1 MALNIIINKVSVAA
15 SFAAGATVA
24 TAVASGGTAPYIY
37 SLATGGDKFAINSS
51 TGVVTTIAAM
61 DINNIASFSVTATD
75 STTETALTGTS
86 SVTYPP
92 IQSAIQNRFN
102 KPNTIYKV
110 TKDITLSGGTLTI
123 PAGCTLDFQGGSFTN
138 GTIICNNTY
147 LSFSGKSSIF
157 NNITIEGSINSD
169 LFLSLWKVVPKQNI
183 APIVE
188 NGLYAL
194 TRNKH
199 RFVIDIDCYIS
210 SYASVPSNSDLYI
223 NKDVTITSSRSGGF
237 TVMNRNTSVYKY
249 NGASNVT
256 IHGEG
261 IFDFNSRTYNS
272 PTNSA
277 IQLYHC
283 SDVTIEGL
291 TFKDPASYHVIE
303 IGSSTNVNIRNCKFY
318 GFRPIATSALPE
330 SSIKGECIQIEH
342 SKAGNAGIEVPYFD
356 NVECRDINISN
367 NLFDGLYEYD
377 EEGNKIYDTYMWRP
391 IGCHEDHTGGDV
403 GNTYHEG
410 LVVSNNIF
418 NSVKQVCIT
427 PRYINNC
434 EIINNIANDLYGI
447 FVSGLPVGKNFYN
460 VSFDFNNAKIVG
472 NVIKFNKDMTSN
484 TLVSSIWTI
493 GRNNWGAID
502 LMGCTGTTIFGNEIY
517 NAPNSCIILNCCPNT
532 LIEGNKFC
540 EWNTIDKNKG
550 AASSNRA
557 AVDIMDD
564 TPEEG
569 NNQVKEVTTN
579 VSMSGNLFFDTWESF
594 SIRPFTRDKAD
605 IENSW
610 NIIDNVFNIKNP
622 AWKFIPPTTVNAL
635 DLSSFGSALV
645 NGHPVWNVGFK
656 GKSFTD
662 NNSGRNIYFNG
673 TTWLNED
680 GTLLGKVGY
689 VAKDIDFTDAGKIYK
704 IVEDIN
710 LGSSSLTIPANSTL
724 DFQGGTIKGGTVTL
738 NNTMILPLG
747 CNIKNYITSTITG
760 SYRKGQILFDD
771 SINKCKLWNG
781 TAWVNLDGTAL
792 A

>member
-1 MALNIIINKVSVAA
+1 MYFTQEDYRKIEKWLLSNSRKDTDFVGAATPLKGNETVVLVQNGKNVKTSVKDVVEQLFLLGVSDFVNITDKYGESYISLSQAIELIPYRSRKVGQVITFLDETGKWSMYQFQGLRKNQWNTLSLWVDLIDLMK
-15 SFAAGATVA
+15 GMTVVDSEDIVTEVNSA
-24 TAVASGGTAPYIY
+24 NQT
-37 SLATGGDKFAINSS
+37 SLKFADKTYNEADYSGLGRIYLRKNVINVEDPV
-51 TGVVTTIAAM
+51 TG
-61 DINNIASFSVTATD
+61 NIVKMNY
-75 STTETALTGTS
+75 LT
-86 SVTYPP
+86 
-92 IQSAIQNRFN
+92 QSMIS
-102 KPNTIYKV
+102 KENTIYIIQY
-110 TKDITLSGGTLTI
+110 DYSLNGQTI
-123 PAGCTLDFQGGSFTN
+123 IIPDNCVLWFNGGSLKN
-138 GTIICNNTY
+138 GIINCNNTCI
-147 LSFSGKSSIF
+147 SPSGESSIF
-157 NNITIEGSINSD
+157 DNITVEGSINSD
-169 LFLSLWKVVPKQNI
+169 LFLSFWKITSKQDI

-188 NGLYAL
+188 NGLYVL

-199 RFVIDIDCYIS
+199 KFVIDIDCYIS

-223 NKDVTITSSRSGGF
+223 NKDVTITSSGNGGF
-237 TVMNRNTSVYKY
+237 TVMNRNTSVYRY

-283 SDVTIEGL
+283 SNITIEGL

-303 IGSSTNVNIRNCKFY
+303 IGSSINVNIRNCKFY

-330 SSIKGECIQIEH
+330 LSIKGECIQIEH

-484 TLVSSIWTI
+484 TLVSSIWI
-493 GRNNWGAID
+493 VGRNNWGAIS
-502 LMGCTGTTIFGNEIY
+502 LMGCAGTVISGNEIY
-517 NAPNSCIILNCCPNT
+517 NAPNSCIILNCSPNT

-550 AASSNRA
+550 ASSSNRA

-564 TPEEG
+564 TPSED

-594 SIRPFTRDKAD
+594 PIRPFTRNKAD
-605 IENSW
+605 IEESW

-622 AWKFIPPTTVNAL
+622 AWRFIPPTTVNAL

-645 NGHPVWNVGFK
+645 NGHPVWNTGFK
-656 GKSFTD
+656 GKSFTID
-662 NNSGRNIYFNG
+662 DDGRNIYFNG
-673 TTWLNED
+673 STWLNED
-680 GTLLGKVGY
+680 GTLFGKVL
-689 VAKDIDFTDAGKIYK
+689 
-704 IVEDIN
+704 IV
-710 LGSSSLTIPANSTL
+710 
-724 DFQGGTIKGGTVTL
+724 
-738 NNTMILPLG
+738 
-747 CNIKNYITSTITG
+747 
-760 SYRKGQILFDD
+760 
-771 SINKCKLWNG
+771 
-781 TAWVNLDGTAL
+781 
-792 A
+792 